1 MMATLQQ
8 VDDFSMLKKH
18 LKLPN
23 LEEILLESKSLNILV
38 LGDLQDS
45 KVVDGLTGIKWS
57 CSKEVNKS
65 TITTDDGA
73 EEIVVYR
80 AMREG
85 IDVTVW
91 NAPSLSFHQEGYVQ
105 EIKRI
110 LETVDLKLLCI
121 GKWLN
126 EDFVITLFKGITST
140 LGVKFLNNSIVSDLL
155 KSHDLRRILMRKIV
169 QPRFSTS
176 STISSVDIS
185 TIFLKDT
192 DDKIIVIHPEIPASY
207 AHWQSRLFFDCV
219 RHLCP
224 QNAKGALLKLNLKRF
239 KHIPEDEEVPSVPC
253 PIEQQPL
260 TFTFKERMFPIP
272 DFLRP
277 KSLRSGMR
285 RSGMRRSGMLHSR
298 IHMRSICCS
307 TYEDDG
313 LLLKRR
319 ILLPT
324 EPPPPP
330 EEAEDKS
337 EPVQEL
343 THFYTGTHDLQFG
356 AHGGGAQ
363 ATPSGE
369 PPASNQE

>member
-1 MMATLQQ
+1 MMATLLH

-91 NAPSLSFHQEGYVQ
+91 NAPSLSFHQESYVQ
-105 EIKRI
+105 EIKKI

-140 LGVKFLNNSIVSDLL
+140 FGIKFLNNSIVSDFS
-155 KSHDLRRILMRKIV
+155 KSHDLRHILMRKIV

-176 STISSVDIS
+176 SSVDIS

-207 AHWQSRLFFDCV
+207 AHLQSRLFFDCV
-219 RHLCP
+219 RHLCS

-260 TFTFKERMFPIP
+260 TFTFKHMLSCMFPISE
-272 DFLRP
+272 FLHRN
-277 KSLRSGMR
+277 SLRSGMR
-285 RSGMRRSGMLHSR
+285 VKGMPKFGSSRRS
-298 IHMRSICCS
+298 
-307 TYEDDG
+307 TDEDNG